1 MDQWQE
7 RKSGMD
13 NTFLSSYFPLM
24 EKHLLSTD
32 MPISQLSK

>member
-1 MDQWQE
+1 MGQWQE

-13 NTFLSSYFPLM
+13 NTFLSSYFPLI
-24 EKHLLSTD
+24 EKHSLSTH